1 VVIPAVGIL
10 GMETSELQG
19 DLFSSTQFHQSSPQ
33 CARNARRPQT
43 YNFPSEPLMG
53 QLLELYFIHQ
63 NIYLPLLH
71 RPTFERGVADG
82 LHLRSVVI
90 FTSKKPGSSYAWD
103 FFIIVDYVSR
113 CAGMTALRL
122 RSCSCA
128 RSGRGGARI
137 PAFLAQVLHA
147 AGSGSTRC
155 VEFVHTRGPC
165 VDRARVSC
173 PDVFYPTQVPQVERH
188 LFEPTTLYDLQYYCV

>member
-19 DLFSSTQFHQSSPQ
+19 DLFSSIQFHQSSPQ

-90 FTSKKPGSSYAWD
+90 FTSKKPGSSYTWD
-103 FFIIVDYVSR
+103 FFIVVDCV
-113 CAGMTALRL
+113 ALRRDDGFAATIL
-122 RSCSCA
+122 LVCA
-128 RSGRGGARI
+128 IGSRWSTDPSLSGTG
-137 PAFLAQVLHA
+137 LACGWEWFNQV
-147 AGSGSTRC
+147 R
-155 VEFVHTRGPC
+155 
-165 VDRARVSC
+165 
-173 PDVFYPTQVPQVERH
+173 
-188 LFEPTTLYDLQYYCV
+188 